1 MRLATEMGRRR
12 TTPIRTSSLSK
23 STTPNPSPTVV
34 PKQKEK
40 VIVISGPT
48 GAGKSRLALDLAKR
62 LDGEIISADSVQV
75 YRGLD
80 VGAAKP
86 SLSDQREVPHHLIN
100 ILNPSEDYSAGQFFE
115 DARNATDE
123 VLSKGKVPLV
133 VGGTGLYLRWF
144 IYGKPEAPAASV
156 NVTSEVSSE
165 LTHFQEKGQWD
176 EAVEV
181 VVSAGDPNARELP
194 LNNWYRLRRRLEII
208 RSSGSP
214 PSAFAVPYDS
224 FKEQTNSEQGQSVAK
239 DLDYDFIF
247 FFLTCTRVDLYRAI
261 DLRCEKM
268 LMEAEGGLLSEASW
282 LLDIGLRPDMNSATR
297 AIGYRQAM
305 EYLLECRND
314 AGRITADCFLGFLHE
329 FQKTSRNFARRQ
341 LTWFRNESLYQWI
354 DSSMPLE
361 NLVDFV
367 YSAYKEQ
374 TEKLLVPNH
383 LQMKKTN
390 DKLENYE
397 LKTYRTQNQIFRN
410 ESDCR
415 HVLDWVERTQ
425 RRSAV

>member
-12 TTPIRTSSLSK
+12 TPIRTSSLSK
-23 STTPNPSPTVV
+23 STTPTPSPTVV

-123 VLSKGKVPLV
+123 VLIKGKVPLV

-224 FKEQTNSEQGQSVAK
+224 FKEQTNSEHGQSVAK
-239 DLDYDFIF
+239 DLDYDFLF

-268 LMEAEGGLLSEASW
+268 LMEAEGGFFLKPRGSSISAFGRTRIRLRGRLGTDRQWSTCWNAETMQGESQQIAS
-282 LLDIGLRPDMNSATR
+282 LHSCMNSR
-297 AIGYRQAM
+297 KCQEI
-305 EYLLECRND
+305 
-314 AGRITADCFLGFLHE
+314 
-329 FQKTSRNFARRQ
+329 
-341 LTWFRNESLYQWI
+341 
-354 DSSMPLE
+354 
-361 NLVDFV
+361 
-367 YSAYKEQ
+367 
-374 TEKLLVPNH
+374 
-383 LQMKKTN
+383 LQGG
-390 DKLENYE
+390 
-397 LKTYRTQNQIFRN
+397 
-410 ESDCR
+410 S
-415 HVLDWVERTQ
+415 
-425 RRSAV
+425 